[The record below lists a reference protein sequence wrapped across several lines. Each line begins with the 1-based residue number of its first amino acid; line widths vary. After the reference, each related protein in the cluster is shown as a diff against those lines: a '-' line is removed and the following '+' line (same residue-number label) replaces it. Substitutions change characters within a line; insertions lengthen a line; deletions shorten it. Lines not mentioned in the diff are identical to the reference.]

1 MFTFII
7 KSTSS
12 ESSVVYAN
20 FHHVCF
26 SILQLAFELFKLKSN
41 ENWKLFFAHFP
52 FKYQKRCT
60 LFCHHQSSL
69 EFSSIWLFFFD
80 VALIFSLSLS
90 LQKKI
95 WKGKMILDNRYYLL
109 LLHFRYLGF
118 NFPFIPKI
126 CFLKLVTRAF
136 RRAQCW
142 KLWWVYYI
150 IENILCEVNH
160 SFFFFEKIPKLHI
173 PWNRQR
179 LSI

>member
-80 VALIFSLSLS
+80 VALIFSLSLY
-90 LQKKI
+90 KKNFEKEKWYWI
-95 WKGKMILDNRYYLL
+95 IGTTYYYYILDIWVSTFLL
-109 LLHFRYLGF
+109 FQKYVFWNLSLE
-118 NFPFIPKI
+118 PFEEHS
-126 CFLKLVTRAF
+126 A
-136 RRAQCW
+136 
-142 KLWWVYYI
+142 
-150 IENILCEVNH
+150 ENCDECTTL
-160 SFFFFEKIPKLHI
+160 
-173 PWNRQR
+173 
-179 LSI
+179 